1 MAPPGPNGPS
11 RNKREKPA
19 LARYKR
25 SKASKAMADQ
35 QNFETARPDAA
46 DPAVALAKALGQ
58 WAVPRPKPLPS
69 RKLGKIPGM
78 PAPSVED
85 LARELGLKLGDQNEL
100 TIRRIRRGKGYSFVR
115 ANGAHIRDARTI
127 RRLHAMAVPPAYR
140 EVRYSPDPNS
150 HLQAVGRDAAGRLQY
165 RYHADWEKVR
175 EQRKAH
181 RLAKL
186 VTALPKIRRNVSAHL
201 AGEDPTRE
209 FALSAV
215 IELIARTAI
224 RPGNESYARLNGTR
238 GATTLLKSNV
248 TLEDDSFVLTFK
260 AKGGK
265 AVRKECDAAKLV
277 RAISILRGLP
287 GKRLFQY
294 RDASGIVRTV
304 STATV
309 NAFLR
314 EIAGIRISL
323 KDFRTLMASA
333 VVLESLSRI
342 SPAKSARGRK
352 RQVLDAIR
360 AAADRLSNT
369 PAICRKSYV
378 HDTIVTAF
386 EDGILE
392 RFAATMTGPRTQK
405 KREQLLAQ
413 VVMAA
418 AA

>member
-1 MAPPGPNGPS
+1 
-11 RNKREKPA
+11 
-19 LARYKR
+19 
-25 SKASKAMADQ
+25 MADQ
-35 QNFETARPDAA
+35 QNIAAVRPVSA

-58 WAVPRPKPLPS
+58 WPPKPQAKLSPRAKLPS
-69 RKLGKIPGM
+69 PKIKFDA
-78 PAPSVED
+78 PAAIRTTVEE
-85 LARELGLKLGDQNEL
+85 LARDLGLRLGDQNEL
-100 TIRRIRRGKGYSFVR
+100 TIRRIKRGNGYSFIR
-115 ANGAHIRDARTI
+115 ANGTRIRDARTI

-140 EVRYSPDPNS
+140 HVRYSSDPSS
-150 HLQAVGRDAAGRLQY
+150 HLHAVGRDAAGRLQY

-186 VTALPKIRRNVSAHL
+186 VAALPKIRRKVSAFL
-201 AGEDPTRE
+201 SGDEPTRE

-248 TLEDDSFVLTFK
+248 TLEDDSLVLTFK

-277 RAISILRGLP
+277 RAVGILRTVP
-287 GKRLFQY
+287 GKRMFQY
-294 RDASGIVRTV
+294 YDRSGVVRAAST
-304 STATV
+304 TAV

-314 EIAGIRISL
+314 EIAGIKISL
-323 KDFRTLMASA
+323 KDFRTLMGSA
-333 VVLESLSRI
+333 VVVESLSRI
-342 SPAKSARGRK
+342 TPATSQRGRK
-352 RQVLDAIR
+352 RQVLEAIR
-360 AAADRLSNT
+360 AAADQLSNT
-369 PAICRKSYV
+369 PAICRRSYV
-378 HDTIVTAF
+378 HYTIVTAF

-392 RFAATMTGPRTQK
+392 RFAATMGGYRTQS

-418 AA
+418 GA

>member
-1 MAPPGPNGPS
+1 MT
-11 RNKREKPA
+11 
-19 LARYKR
+19 
-25 SKASKAMADQ
+25 DQ
-35 QNFETARPDAA
+35 QNVVAAQTAPAPA

-58 WAVPRPKPLPS
+58 WPKDLQKAEPAKPQLN
-69 RKLGKIPGM
+69 GKT
-78 PAPSVED
+78 SVHE
-85 LARELGLKLGDQNEL
+85 LAHELGLKLGDQNEL
-100 TIRRIRRGKGYSFVR
+100 TIRRIKRGKGYSFVR

-140 EVRYSPDPNS
+140 EVRYSPDPSS
-150 HLQAVGRDAAGRLQY
+150 HLQAVGVDAAGRLQY

-175 EQRKAH
+175 EHRKAH

-186 VTALPKIRRNVSAHL
+186 VGALPRIRRNVSMHL
-201 AGEDPTRE
+201 AGDEPTRE

-265 AVRKECDAAKLV
+265 AVRKECNAAKLV
-277 RAISILRGLP
+277 RAIGILRTVP
-287 GKRLFQY
+287 GRRMFQY
-294 RDASGIVRTV
+294 RDAQGTVRTV
-304 STATV
+304 STTTV

-314 EIAGIRISL
+314 EIAGIKISL

-342 SPAKSARGRK
+342 SPAASARGRK
-352 RQVLDAIR
+352 KQVLAAIR
-360 AAADRLSNT
+360 AAADQLSNT

-392 RFAATMTGPRTQK
+392 RFAATMKGQRTPN

-418 AA
+418 AV

>member
-1 MAPPGPNGPS
+1 M
-11 RNKREKPA
+11 
-19 LARYKR
+19 
-25 SKASKAMADQ
+25 MDQ
-35 QNFETARPDAA
+35 QNLEPVRPASA
-46 DPAVALAKALGQ
+46 DPAVALAEMLGQ
-58 WAVPRPKPLPS
+58 LPKPVAEKPLVI
-69 RKLGKIPGM
+69 KT
-78 PAPSVED
+78 SVEE
-85 LARELGLKLGDQNEL
+85 LAQELGLKLGDQNEL
-100 TIRRIRRGKGYSFVR
+100 TIRRIRRGKNYSFIR
-115 ANGAHIRDARTI
+115 ANGTRIKHVGTI
-127 RRLHAMAVPPAYR
+127 RRLNRMAVPPAYR
-140 EVRYSPDPNS
+140 EVRYAADPSS
-150 HLQAVGRDAAGRLQY
+150 HLQAVGVDAAGRLQY

-186 VTALPKIRRNVSAHL
+186 VAALPKIRRNVSMHL
-201 AGEDPTRE
+201 AGEEPTRE

-248 TLEDDSFVLTFK
+248 MLEDDSLVLTFK

-265 AVRKECDAAKLV
+265 AVRKECNAAKLV
-277 RAISILRGLP
+277 RAIGILRTVP
-287 GKRLFQY
+287 GKRMFQY
-294 RDASGIVRTV
+294 RDAYGVVRGV
-304 STATV
+304 STTSV

-314 EIAGIRISL
+314 EIAGIKISL

-333 VVLESLSRI
+333 VVVESLSRI
-342 SPAKSARGRK
+342 TPAASQRGRK

-360 AAADRLSNT
+360 AAADQLSNT

-392 RFAATMTGPRTQK
+392 RFAATMKGQRSQS

-413 VVMAA
+413 VVTAA

>member
-1 MAPPGPNGPS
+1 M
-11 RNKREKPA
+11 
-19 LARYKR
+19 
-25 SKASKAMADQ
+25 MDQ
-35 QNFETARPDAA
+35 QNFERAKTVPD
-46 DPAVALAKALGQ
+46 DPAVALADALGQ
-58 WAVPRPKPLPS
+58 LPKAPPK
-69 RKLGKIPGM
+69 RAPNGKT
-78 PAPSVED
+78 SVEE
-85 LARELGLKLGDQNEL
+85 LAQEVGLTLGDQNEL
-100 TIRRIRRGKGYSFVR
+100 TIRRIKRGKGYSFV
-115 ANGAHIRDARTI
+115 GADGKAIRDRGI
-127 RRLHAMAVPPAYR
+127 IKRLNALAMPPAYE

-165 RYHADWEKVR
+165 RYHSDWEKER

-181 RLAKL
+181 RLARL
-186 VTALPKIRRNVSAHL
+186 VAALPKIRRNVSLHL
-201 AGEDPTRE
+201 SGQEPTRE

-248 TLEDDSFVLTFK
+248 TLEDDNLVLTFK

-277 RAISILRGLP
+277 RAIGILRSVP
-287 GKRLFQY
+287 GKRMFQY
-294 RDASGIVRTV
+294 RDNSGTVRTV
-304 STATV
+304 STTTV
-309 NAFLR
+309 NGFLR
-314 EIAGIRISL
+314 EIAGIKISL

-342 SPAKSARGRK
+342 SPAASARGRK
-352 RQVLDAIR
+352 KQVLDAVR
-360 AAADRLSNT
+360 AAADELSNT

-392 RFAATMTGPRTQK
+392 RFAATMKGYRTQS
-405 KREQLLAQ
+405 KREALLAQ
-413 VVMAA
+413 VVTAA
-418 AA
+418 AAA